1 MTIQLWTSSF
11 LNMISNPQVLMYLL
25 FGVMAGAMIGALPGL
40 SSTMGIAILTPLTF
54 WLDADCG
61 FAMLIGVWNSSVWAG
76 GISAIIINTP
86 GTPGSVASSFDGY
99 KLYKK
104 AREVLPLVLT

>member
-1 MTIQLWTSSF
+1 MTLELWTTGF
-11 LNMISNPQVLMYLL
+11 IHMISNPQVIMYLA
-25 FGVMAGAMIGALPGL
+25 FGIVAGAVIGALPGL

-76 GISAIIINTP
+76 GISAIIINT
-86 GTPGSVASSFDGY
+86 DGN
-99 KLYKK
+99 
-104 AREVLPLVLT
+104 R